1 MTNDTATV
9 PESFPGKTAL
19 VVDDGPIERL
29 AGKSML
35 QKMGLAAAVAA
46 SGEEALRV
54 LEAQPVDIVV
64 CDISMPG
71 MSGLELLDAA
81 RGLSPMPLFI
91 MVSSHD
97 DQGHAQ
103 ASLERGAAAYLV
115 KPLRFDSLRGA
126 IAQVLGSGKA

>member
-1 MTNDTATV
+1 MTSETTV
-9 PESFPGKTAL
+9 PENFRGKTAL

-35 QKMGLAAAVAA
+35 QKMELSALVAA
-46 SGEEALRV
+46 SGEEALH
-54 LEAQPVDIVV
+54 LLGTQPVDIVV

-81 RGLSPMPLFI
+81 RGLPAMPRFI

-115 KPLRFDSLRGA
+115 KPLRFDSLRNT
-126 IAQVLGSGKA
+126 IAEVLGSGKP